1 MKAEDF
7 LKEALKAD
15 GESMAKPEALI
26 KEETCRAAGEFMAK
40 RWYEKTNQTNATIV
54 RELLSAI
61 TNEEDAE
68 TIKIL
73 YEELWEQANPFD
85 PVQATLIEEARR
97 KTLEQL
103 QDKIPDED
111 LLNLVGDLP
120 NSLTTRPISNLSNL
134 ETLLKMYQMQI
145 AAGNDGGA
153 ELGLVEAEIASQLDK
168 VTRLQAALM
177 VYLVDANLGGVTL
190 SESFES
196 TLQQLNRLAN
206 GVVWK
211 VQLDGTVL
219 PDEFTELSEAQAF
232 AESVGADKDDIIK
245 NSDPISAAWDEA
257 PVGGLDRS
265 NTDYQSYFRNSFL
278 QFLLPL
284 LTQHIKTDVVTLEG
298 FFTEMQFDNLYGRVA
313 DYLDLTDQ
321 ETVMQAAM
329 AKQQP
334 PWRAQKKVTLEEYL
348 RLYKKPIEVIF
359 TEDNQNIEAI
369 NPLDS
374 WLEPD
379 FGIGT
384 TVRVWQDMGNYV
396 VVWPEDHPETRTDTL
411 LLPKTCLTYYQP
423 IEIPNVSETPEL
435 TSEELQVIRDRKE
448 AQKSEQ
454 LRRKALRLDI
464 NLKVDNNLTTMINFA
479 TGELRQFTQ
488 EELFAGA
495 AGFEFQKTR
504 LVKMGNQVLP
514 VCLATLINICADKNL
529 PCQIVENGSGGPLK
543 VEVPTAL
550 LKLITRMG
558 DPLRAQVGENKVVV
572 TY

>member
-7 LKEALKAD
+7 LKQALKAD
-15 GESMAKPEALI
+15 GESMSKPEALL
-26 KEETCRAAGEFMAK
+26 KEETCRAAGQFMAK
-40 RWYEKTNQTNATIV
+40 RWYERTNQANATVV

-61 TNEEDAE
+61 NNEEDAE
-68 TIKIL
+68 DIKIL

-103 QDKIPDED
+103 QGKIPDED

-120 NSLTTRPISNLSNL
+120 DSLTTRPISDVANLQ
-134 ETLLKMYQMQI
+134 TLFQMYQMQI
-145 AAGNDGGA
+145 AAGNDGIN
-153 ELGLVEAEIASQLDK
+153 ELGLIEAEINSQLDK

-177 VYLVDANLGGVTL
+177 SYLVDMNLGGVTL
-190 SESFES
+190 SESFELD
-196 TLQQLNRLAN
+196 LQQLNRVAN
-206 GVVWK
+206 GIVWK
-211 VQLDGTVL
+211 VELDGTVL
-219 PDEFTELSEAQAF
+219 PDEFTEVSEATAF
-232 AESVGADKDDIIK
+232 ADSLGSDKVIK
-245 NSDPISAAWDEA
+245 NPDPISAAWDEA

-265 NTDYQSYFRNSFL
+265 NTDYQSYFRNAFL
-278 QFLLPL
+278 KFLLPL

-298 FFTEMQFDNLYGRVA
+298 FFTEMQFENLYGRVA
-313 DYLDLTDQ
+313 DYLDLTDK
-321 ETVMQAAM
+321 ETVLQAAM

-348 RLYKKPIEVIF
+348 RLYKQPIEVIF
-359 TEDNQNIEAI
+359 TEDNQGIESI

-379 FGIGT
+379 FDIGT
-384 TVRVWQDMGNYV
+384 AVRIWQDMGNYV
-396 VVWPEDHPETRTDTL
+396 IVWPEDHPETRTDTL

-435 TSEELQVIRDRKE
+435 TKEELQVIRDRKE

-464 NLKVDNNLTTMINFA
+464 DLKVDNNLTTMINFA

-504 LVKMGNQVLP
+504 LVKMGSQVLP

-543 VEVPTAL
+543 IEVPTAL